1 MRTER
6 KGKKRKEEAASPMV
20 AGYDYST
27 AERREE
33 TVSKLFTKA
42 QNERRKVEDT
52 WRKYNNYYNFLH
64 EAIDEVREYCKEKN
78 LPWVPACIPDPYIM
92 VESQIDPDVPEP
104 EFRGRDGK
112 EDDERAKEREYA
124 VRYICQRNRLEDMNT
139 SNERRIIKLG
149 DGFWKAYWDGT
160 MRMGLEEGDI
170 RIQDIPVEAIYPDPG
185 VRNRGLQAGQYVGYL
200 YRIHKVEFVQLY
212 GAALEERGIRAE
224 DIFGQ
229 VYDNEMENIFDVTAA
244 VDDDDDSVQVL
255 EWWFKHP
262 QDMKLEEGAE
272 VKAGDIGCTIQAGNV
287 EVKYIPKYWQNTG
300 EQCKLFPFVHYWRIR
315 DENSFWNKS
324 ELFSILDMVDAA
336 DRKLASTLLNDAF
349 MANDIIVTEENSFSE
364 GCEPVNEP
372 GAIWTMKPNKGGS
385 AARLGGLQSYQG
397 GVDLINWLSEQIQR
411 SNRNYDSNLGRETTR
426 QTTATGL
433 AMQREDADNQANI
446 KKSDRTA
453 GFERLYELLDWLA
466 LEFYDDDRMIFLGG
480 MGENGENIRFSYNSG
495 NFATVLDAVLD
506 LDGNVMREPRR
517 YYPVVDV
524 TVNAGE
530 GIVKGTRAT
539 LETLDKLTMANI
551 TPENWKIFA
560 AELEILQI
568 PQKTEIVADW
578 EARFGSGVPREV
590 TQALSQNP
598 ELLAMVEQLV
608 AAQMMPPQAAEQAIQ
623 TPVMPQ
629 QMPMGMPMM

>member
-1 MRTER
+1 MA
-6 KGKKRKEEAASPMV
+6 KKKRAKEEAIAPLV

-33 TVSKLFTKA
+33 TVSALFAKA
-42 QNERRKVEDT
+42 QDERRKVEAA
-52 WRKYNNYYNFLH
+52 WQRYNNYYNFIH
-64 EAIDEVREYCKEKN
+64 EAVEEVRAHCEEKS

-149 DGFWKAYWDGT
+149 DGFWKAYWDNT

-170 RIQDIPVEAIYPDPG
+170 RIQDIPVEAMYPDPG

-200 YRIHKVEFVQLY
+200 YRIHKVEFVQAY
-212 GAALEERGIRAE
+212 GAALEERGIGAE

-229 VYDNEMENIFDVTAA
+229 VYDNEMENLFDVTSA

-255 EWWFKHP
+255 EWWFKWP
-262 QDMKLEEGAE
+262 QDLKLADGTE
-272 VKAGDIGCTIQAGNV
+272 VKAGSVGCTIQAGNV
-287 EVKYIPKYWQNTG
+287 EVKFVPNYWKNTG

-349 MANDIIVTEENSFSE
+349 MSNDIVVMEENSFAE

-372 GAIWTMKPNKGGS
+372 GAVWMMKPNKSGS

-397 GVDLINWLSEQIQR
+397 SVDLINWLSEQIQR

-480 MGENGENIRFSYNSG
+480 MGEDGENIKFSYNSG
-495 NFATVLDAVLD
+495 SYATMLPEVRDALTGEV
-506 LDGNVMREPRR
+506 VREPRR
-517 YYPVVDV
+517 YYPVIDV

-530 GIVKGTRAT
+530 GVVKGTRAT
-539 LETLDKLTMANI
+539 LETLDKLTMAQV
-551 TPENWKIFA
+551 TAENWKIFA

-578 EARFGSGVPREV
+578 EARFGSGVPQEV
-590 TQALSQNP
+590 TQALSMNP

-608 AAQMMPPQAAEQAIQ
+608 AAQAMPPQAPMEMGMNPA
-623 TPVMPQ
+623 M
-629 QMPMGMPMM
+629 QMPMM